1 MERCRKLLNK
11 LTYPGVLVTLPGVLI
26 SAALL
31 VYVFL
36 FGHEDSPVAYAAY
49 VFSAYITVTLCVQI
63 PGMVKKTKALLHSNH
78 LIHRYLTDRPFR
90 MHISLYMSLGIN
102 LLYAVLKSFLGL
114 YYGSAWFISFGV
126 YYALLA
132 LMRFMLLRHARRNA
146 FGAEL
151 VQEHKKCRLCGIFL
165 LLMNIALSGVVVLM
179 VREDAGFKYPGYQIY
194 VMAMYAFYA
203 TISAVVSMVKYRKYQ
218 SPVLSGAKAVSFAAA
233 LVSLLSLETAMLS
246 QFGEGDLL
254 FRRLMTGATGAGV
267 CCIVLATAVYMIA
280 AATVR
285 LNNLNQEG
293 DQDGK

>member
-11 LTYPGVLVTLPGVLI
+11 LLYPGGLVTLPGVLI

-31 VYVFL
+31 VYVFC
-36 FGHEDSPVAYAAY
+36 FGHEDTPMAYAAY
-49 VFSAYITVTLCVQI
+49 VFSAYTTVALCAQL
-63 PGMVKKTKALLHSNH
+63 PGMVKKTKALLHSNR
-78 LIHRYLTDRPFR
+78 LIHRYLTDLPFR
-90 MHISLYMSLGIN
+90 IHISLYMSLGIN

-114 YYGSAWFISFGV
+114 VYGSAWFISFGV

-132 LMRFMLLRHARRNA
+132 LMRFMLLRHARRNT

-151 VQEHKKCRLCGIFL
+151 VQEHKKCRLCGVFL

-179 VREDAGFKYPGYQIY
+179 VRDDEGFEYPGYLIY
-194 VMAMYAFYA
+194 VVAMYAFYA
-203 TISAVVSMVKYRKYQ
+203 TISALVSMVKTRKYQ
-218 SPVLSGAKAVSFAAA
+218 SPVLSAAKAVSFAAA
-233 LVSLLSLETAMLS
+233 LVPILSLKTAMLS
-246 QFGEGDLL
+246 QFGEGELL

-267 CCIVLATAVYMIA
+267 CSIVLATAVYMIA

-285 LNNLNQEG
+285 LNNLQQEG